1 LPNKTS
7 SQLSIKLNNFLHRID
22 CKATII
28 ELVTL
33 HNCSL
38 KRIRRSKN
46 WLLTGQQN
54 QLVEVSEQ
62 LKQGKTKWISEA
74 IGKVLPKPN
83 FDLTA
88 IALSNSGMTINR
100 LIAET
105 GCTLIEARIAI
116 DKAENLA

>member
-1 LPNKTS
+1 
-7 SQLSIKLNNFLHRID
+7 
-22 CKATII
+22 
-28 ELVTL
+28 
-33 HNCSL
+33 
-38 KRIRRSKN
+38 
-46 WLLTGQQN
+46 LLTGQQN